1 MEERMKHTLRISLLA
16 CLAVVGAG
24 VTSKAAESGGTF
36 NFVAP
41 YDGSILTLDPHKTAK
56 QQDHLVTN
64 NIFRTLYMWSTEEQ
78 RPVLELAEAVAASD
92 DGLTYTYTLKDGMT
106 FHNGRKLVA
115 SDIAYSYER
124 MLTMDP
130 VSPTSGY
137 LQVIVGAN
145 ALQKDEAETLA
156 GVKVIDDR
164 TFSITLTEKVDPAYQ
179 FYLPGT
185 AIVPKEEVERLGE
198 KFGLTPVGS
207 GPFKFKEWVEGS
219 EVSLVKYPEYYEKG
233 KPYLDSVAF
242 KIMQEGASRDIAF
255 RAKELDSIIVEAPQ
269 YSSYKNDS
277 EYSGDL
283 IEVAEMFTRLI
294 VWNQKYEPLANR
306 KVRQA
311 ISYAIDEDA
320 INQKFLKG
328 KAYNPVGWLPESS
341 EGFDRGATGLGFDLD
356 KAKALMKEA
365 GYENGFELKIL
376 GSANMSYGVAVA
388 EVVGQYLSKIN
399 IKVTTQQLEEGI
411 LYDKMVADDFQ
422 GIIWSFGSGPEPLV
436 ALKRWHSKT
445 ANTSGNYAHY
455 NNAQYDALLDKAQ
468 AETDPAARIAL
479 IKQADAV
486 FRDDAAVWLLN
497 YNKAVLAVQPWVH
510 GLEPVAIEI
519 MYQDMADV
527 WVESTSP
534 RSGK

>member
-1 MEERMKHTLRISLLA
+1 MKHTLRISLLA

-341 EGFDRGATGLGFDLD
+341 EGFDRGRRGL
-356 KAKALMKEA
+356 
-365 GYENGFELKIL
+365 
-376 GSANMSYGVAVA
+376 
-388 EVVGQYLSKIN
+388 
-399 IKVTTQQLEEGI
+399 
-411 LYDKMVADDFQ
+411 
-422 GIIWSFGSGPEPLV
+422 
-436 ALKRWHSKT
+436 
-445 ANTSGNYAHY
+445 
-455 NNAQYDALLDKAQ
+455 
-468 AETDPAARIAL
+468 AL
-479 IKQADAV
+479 IWTK
-486 FRDDAAVWLLN
+486 
-497 YNKAVLAVQPWVH
+497 
-510 GLEPVAIEI
+510 
-519 MYQDMADV
+519 
-527 WVESTSP
+527 P
-534 RSGK
+534 RR